1 MLSLWIHQ
9 RKQLAKWMCSMFHS
23 IHYFNLFFG
32 LFRQM
37 VLGWKNNDGAF
48 PVSQGE
54 LWKREESS
62 HMSGSRVHFKCLTQ
76 EDGANVHCLVFF
88 GGEGRGGLL
97 VSKVQSR
104 SRGSCSASGSGS
116 PAAHWTSTPENT
128 SVLRLTRLAH
138 FKYATEFY
146 HFITMSV
153 SPWHA
158 GLRSSAQSALV
169 GWLGRVMGYRVFCC
183 CWCYCCWQRLKQW
196 WFLQQ
201 VFSTHERRIRV
212 RCCRSS
218 FFTQSNRAFS
228 LVSHINTLYLLF
240 DPSRILR
247 I

>member
-76 EDGANVHCLVFF
+76 EDGTNVHCLVFF
-88 GGEGRGGLL
+88 GGGLL

-128 SVLRLTRLAH
+128 SVLRLTPLAH

-146 HFITMSV
+146 HFVTMSQCLYHHDMLALDPQLRV
-153 SPWHA
+153 SWLD
-158 GLRSSAQSALV
+158 GWEEWWVTGFFVVVDVIVVDRDWSSDGSCNKCLAHTRGASGCDAAV
-169 GWLGRVMGYRVFCC
+169 AR
-183 CWCYCCWQRLKQW
+183 
-196 WFLQQ
+196 
-201 VFSTHERRIRV
+201 
-212 RCCRSS
+212 
-218 FFTQSNRAFS
+218 FS
-228 LVSHINTLYLLF
+228 LRVTGPLV
-240 DPSRILR
+240 
-247 I
+247 